1 MWNLDHKEG
10 WAPKNWCFQTVV
22 LEKTLESPLD
32 CNEIKPVNPIGN
44 QPWIFIGR
52 INAEAKAPLLWPP
65 DLKSQLI
72 EKDLGA
78 WKDWGQEK
86 GVMES
91 EVVGW
96 HSQLNGHEF
105 EQAPGDS
112 ERQGSLA
119 CCSPW
124 GCKES
129 DTTEQLNNNNPNFMP
144 LYPLQCNVLTDN
156 EKWGGSTWVVWQNS
170 V

>member
-1 MWNLDHKEG
+1 MSWTIKKAEHWRIDAFG
-10 WAPKNWCFQTVV
+10 IMV

-32 CNEIKPVNPIGN
+32 CNEIKPVNPTGN

-105 EQAPGDS
+105 EQAPGVGYG
-112 ERQGSLA
+112 QGSLA
-119 CCSPW
+119 CCCPW
-124 GCKES
+124 GHKTQTQLS
-129 DTTEQLNNNNPNFMP
+129 DWIELNLHILPIHQVKTEI
-144 LYPLQCNVLTDN
+144 YVTDSN
-156 EKWGGSTWVVWQNS
+156 TEKYMQ
-170 V
+170 